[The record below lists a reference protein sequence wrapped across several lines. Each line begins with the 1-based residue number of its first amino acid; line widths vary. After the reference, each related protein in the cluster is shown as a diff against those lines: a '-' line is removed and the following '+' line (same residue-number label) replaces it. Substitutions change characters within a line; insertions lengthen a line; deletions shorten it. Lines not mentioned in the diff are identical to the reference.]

1 MLTTNTAWHLSEDEL
16 AAQSGDRSGDSVTVK
31 TSFGAME
38 FNRANS
44 IRLASGMIG
53 YPNQCEFGLANL
65 PDPRF
70 EKFKLWQCL
79 DDTDLSFLVLPLEFL
94 PNVIASADLDE
105 VIEALSIEAGYAAFL
120 LVVTVRKTDDGAQL
134 SVNLRAPVVVDT
146 ADRRGRQVVF
156 SNSAYSVR
164 HLL

>member
-1 MLTTNTAWHLSEDEL
+1 MATTNTAWHISEDEL
-16 AAQSGDRSGDSVTVK
+16 AGQPGDRSGEQVTVE
-31 TSFGAME
+31 TDFGTME

-44 IRLASGMIG
+44 IRLTSGMIG
-53 YPNQCEFGLANL
+53 YPNHCEFGLATL

-70 EKFKLWQCL
+70 EKFKLLQCL

-94 PNVIASADLDE
+94 PDAIATADLDE
-105 VIEALSIEAGYAAFL
+105 VVEALSIEAGHAAFL

-146 ADRRGRQVVF
+146 AGRRGRQVVL
-156 SNSAYSVR
+156 SNSAYTVR